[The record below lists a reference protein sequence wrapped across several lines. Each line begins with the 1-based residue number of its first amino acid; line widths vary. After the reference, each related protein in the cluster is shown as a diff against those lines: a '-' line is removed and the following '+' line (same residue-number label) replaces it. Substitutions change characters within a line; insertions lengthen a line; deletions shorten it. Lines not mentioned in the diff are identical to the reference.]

1 MVKNKNVGTTLE
13 DFLKEEGRLEDA
25 RAVAIKR
32 VVAWELLDAMK
43 RQKIT
48 KVELARRLK
57 TSRTQ
62 VERILDPANDKVTL
76 LSIAKAASALDKKLI
91 LKVG

>member
-1 MVKNKNVGTTLE
+1 MIKNKNGGTTLE
-13 DFLKEEGRLEDA
+13 DFLKKEGRLEEA

-76 LSIAKAASALDKKLI
+76 PSIAKAASALDKKLI
-91 LKVG
+91 RKVG

>member
-1 MVKNKNVGTTLE
+1 MIKDKNIGTTLE
-13 DFLKEEGRLEDA
+13 DFLEEEGRLEEA

-32 VVAWELLDAMK
+32 VVAWELLEAMK
-43 RQKIT
+43 SQKIT

>member
-1 MVKNKNVGTTLE
+1 MIKNKNVG
-13 DFLKEEGRLEDA
+13 EGRLEEA

>member
-1 MVKNKNVGTTLE
+1 MIKDKNIGTTLE
-13 DFLKEEGRLEDA
+13 DFLEEDGRLEEA

-32 VVAWELLDAMK
+32 VVAWDLLKAMK

-48 KVELARRLK
+48 KVELAKRLK

-62 VERILDPANDKVTL
+62 VERILDPANDRVTL

-91 LKVG
+91 LKVD

>member
-1 MVKNKNVGTTLE
+1 MIKNKNVGTTLE
-13 DFLKEEGRLEDA
+13 DFLKKEGRLEEA

>member
-76 LSIAKAASALDKKLI
+76 LSIAKAASALNKKLI

>member
-1 MVKNKNVGTTLE
+1 MIKNKNVGTTLE
-13 DFLKEEGRLEDA
+13 DFLKKEGRLEEA

-76 LSIAKAASALDKKLI
+76 LSIAKAASALNKKLI